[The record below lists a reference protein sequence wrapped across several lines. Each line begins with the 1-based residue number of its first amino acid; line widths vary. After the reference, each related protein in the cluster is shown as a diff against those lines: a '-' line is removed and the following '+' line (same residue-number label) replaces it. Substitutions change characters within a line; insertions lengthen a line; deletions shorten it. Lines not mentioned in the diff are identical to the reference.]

1 MRTAKKKLEN
11 LGTISGYLMKRYL
24 TNDTSP
30 FQRIFRK
37 EKEVFLDCFKVCNF
51 AQKFKYLILLN

>member
-1 MRTAKKKLEN
+1 
-11 LGTISGYLMKRYL
+11 MKRYL